1 MPARCFTCGEVGH
14 VSADCPELDNVDTRP
29 AWCGICDARTR
40 LVTVDLASGR
50 VKRCTCHPAAQK
62 PLTQHK
68 RCPACKAIVHAW
80 DTAACGEH
88 SVPGV
93 RPVRA
98 SAPVMEPLP
107 EHRGHQAGA
116 A

>member
-1 MPARCFTCGEVGH
+1 MPARCFTCDEPGH
-14 VSADCPELDNVDTRP
+14 VAADCPWQETLDNRP
-29 AWCGICDARTR
+29 PWCGICDSRTR

-50 VKRCTCHPAAQK
+50 VRRCRDCHPTAQK
-62 PLTQHK
+62 PLVQHK
-68 RCPACKAIVHAW
+68 RCPACKAIIHAW

-93 RPVRA
+93 RPVRQ
-98 SAPVMEPLP
+98 PPLP
-107 EHRGHQAGA
+107 EHRGHSA